1 MTTLKK
7 NQETMT
13 VYIKKTHRDSDSF
26 YKKAEDNDSLYKKNL
41 EIMTAFIK
49 QKLGENDSFYKKPR
63 DKDSF
68 YKKPR
73 DNDSFYFKK
82 LVMEASI
89 KSLESI
95 PVTAFIKA

>member
-1 MTTLKK
+1 MTANKK
-7 NQETMT
+7 SQETMT
-13 VYIKKTHRDSDSF
+13 VYIKNTHRDSDSF

-49 QKLGENDSFYKKPR
+49 QKLWEN
-63 DKDSF
+63 DSF

-89 KSLESI
+89 KSLEII

>member
-1 MTTLKK
+1 MTAFKK
-7 NQETMT
+7 SQETMT

-49 QKLGENDSFYKKPR
+49 QKLWEN
-63 DKDSF
+63 DSF

-89 KSLESI
+89 KSLEII